1 MPQNIFFGLV
11 ASKFNTCRSGHPF
24 SLVVAVPVPAFGLV
38 DLPISLVT
46 GNRERQMQ
54 TADAIL
60 CMNEHKS
67 RFIQLAFSFSTKPQR
82 SGSGGTFQMCG
93 AYRADSV
100 GIFPGTSNPAP
111 RIFHNPQRHEAVGNS
126 VAAPSHGLLKNSHSA
141 LLFAGPSPNQLS
153 AEAWPPCIGE

>member
-1 MPQNIFFGLV
+1 MVWYSLDSETFHTAAKNAVVGPKAFHVPQNIFFGLV
-11 ASKFNTCRSGHPF
+11 ALQIQYLPF
-24 SLVVAVPVPAFGLV
+24 WTPLLAGQVAVPVPAFGLV

-60 CMNEHKS
+60 CMN
-67 RFIQLAFSFSTKPQR
+67 
-82 SGSGGTFQMCG
+82 

-141 LLFAGPSPNQLS
+141 LLFGRPSPNQLS